1 MSVYAQIVNRV
12 FDWVVVVLVELV
24 CVCMCFFF
32 YELLAPAAV

>member
-1 MSVYAQIVNRV
+1 MSVCAQIVNRV

-24 CVCMCFFF
+24 CVCVCFFF